1 MQSELLDEPKKG
13 KAMERI
19 DIPLSQLT
27 FAQKLDLMEAIWGD
41 LARDEKRLESPA
53 WHEAVLGDR
62 KKALAAGKITISDWE
77 EAKDRIR
84 KNISCE

>member
-1 MQSELLDEPKKG
+1 
-13 KAMERI
+13 MERI
-19 DIPLSQLT
+19 DLPLSQFT
-27 FAQKLDLMEAIWGD
+27 FAQKLDLMEIIWGD
-41 LARDEKRLESPA
+41 LARDEKTLESSA
-53 WHEAVLGDR
+53 WHEVVLRDR